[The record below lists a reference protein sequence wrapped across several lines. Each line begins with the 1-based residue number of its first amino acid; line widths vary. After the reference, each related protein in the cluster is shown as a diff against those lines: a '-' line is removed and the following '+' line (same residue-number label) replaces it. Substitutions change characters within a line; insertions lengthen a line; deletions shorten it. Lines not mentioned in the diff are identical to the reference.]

1 MEFHPSGLSA
11 LLTWL
16 FGLHQHAWG
25 GSFAHG
31 ESTAIRPAEQHPDRL
46 RPGLRGHSD
55 HLLAGRRR
63 AVQRAAQ
70 HDRRLDGPGR
80 SRWQT
85 LWRVV
90 LPSASPGIFAAVMIG
105 FGRAVGETMIVLMA
119 TGNTP
124 IMDWSPLNGMRTLS
138 ANIAVEIPE
147 ARSPSG
153 LPGTLYRVLVPLRG
167 AVVRLDVHL
176 EHGGR
181 SGPPAAA
188 KAIMASIDERT

>member
-1 MEFHPSGLSA
+1 MAGSSTLDVRYDQRNSILIA
-11 LLTWL
+11 
-16 FGLHQHAWG
+16 FGLG
-25 GSFAHG
+25 FAVIPIIFSLAEDALSNVPH
-31 ESTAIRPAEQHPDRL
+31 SMTAASMAL
-46 RPGLRGHSD
+46 G
-55 HLLAGRRR
+55 A
-63 AVQRAAQ
+63 
-70 HDRRLDGPGR
+70 

-147 ARSPSG
+147 AAVGRHPVS
-153 LPGTLYRVLVPLRG
+153 RVVPLCG
-167 AVVRLDVHL
+167 APVPPDVRA
-176 EHGGR
+176 EYGGG

-188 KAIMASIDERT
+188 EAVWAVT